1 MVEVVGRS
9 EVTETERGRS
19 IYRDVRWSVTGDRE
33 TEWNDPS
40 IVRRMT
46 SSFKNA
52 PLGHIFK
59 DMIARNR
66 VFIYLYTWDGE

>member
-52 PLGHIFK
+52 PLRI
-59 DMIARNR
+59 
-66 VFIYLYTWDGE
+66 

>member
-19 IYRDVRWSVTGDRE
+19 IYRDVRWSVTGDG
-33 TEWNDPS
+33 WNDPS

-52 PLGHIFK
+52 PLRI
-59 DMIARNR
+59 
-66 VFIYLYTWDGE
+66 